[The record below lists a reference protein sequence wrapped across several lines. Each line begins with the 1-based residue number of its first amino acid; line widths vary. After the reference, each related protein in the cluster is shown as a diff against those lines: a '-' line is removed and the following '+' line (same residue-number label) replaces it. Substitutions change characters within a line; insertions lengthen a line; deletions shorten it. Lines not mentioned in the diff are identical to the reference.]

1 MPLGLSSCSLVGVPI
16 GVGSL
21 NWYSGAYSKK
31 IEQVRQTKL
40 KEEKKEKEE
49 REVQEMKRTASW
61 KRTTTSTPSTTT
73 KTTTPVSTTT
83 TLDDKKNSEKRTVES
98 AGAETGVETGVEM
111 GVEMGF
117 SDDSSSALTR
127 SDDTDL
133 SEIEVD
139 AWLRRKSSVVRA
151 EPSEEGHHGNSS
163 GDAHLHS
170 LSPISAHN
178 VSSETV
184 LNDTV

>member
-1 MPLGLSSCSLVGVPI
+1 M
-16 GVGSL
+16 
-21 NWYSGAYSKK
+21 
-31 IEQVRQTKL
+31 RQTKL

-61 KRTTTSTPSTTT
+61 KRTTTSTPTTTT
-73 KTTTPVSTTT
+73 KTTTPTPTTT
-83 TLDDKKNSEKRTVES
+83 TLDDKKGTEKRTEKS
-98 AGAETGVETGVEM
+98 AGAETGAEAGAETGVETE
-111 GVEMGF
+111 VEMGF

-133 SEIEVD
+133 SEVEVD

-151 EPSEEGHHGNSS
+151 EPIEEGHRGNSFNGS

-170 LSPISAHN
+170 LSPISSHN